1 MFHIIRNNFICIF
14 AIMTLFAQT
23 APVAA
28 KIISG
33 TVTDKCASPLFGADV
48 VALPKKEKEALKT
61 QTNENGHFT
70 LDVPAETK
78 EIRISYLGF
87 KPITYPVD
95 KVPESIKLDRD
106 PDLNDVDKVSEC
118 RKLGSDTT
126 LGVAVVVAE
135 WCTQDKKDAIN
146 ATEAYHPSGTQQCI
160 PTVCKDS
167 YELKVKTPLMKDD
180 KQVKDKKG
188 NDVFSDAQC
197 VEITGRNCSPMPENA
212 AIAKIENGECI
223 IKKCNEPQYKL
234 VDNNC
239 VDQVGT
245 DCKSQVAHA
254 VEATY
259 QMENGSLK
267 CMVTKCEEP
276 GWVHSEAGTR
286 CEESNGPCTA
296 EQIAAV
302 AHATSGSLR
311 KGKCII
317 TACESGWHVSKDGSS
332 CDQAELS
339 EEDSKNKVSELKDN
353 AQKMKDKEQS
363 TANKALGAAAIGAT
377 GIGGMNLM
385 SGMAEQKADDAAEE
399 DMKAYLATFVCDY
412 GQGRNIK
419 GGERDIDLPGGNELL
434 TQVNEY
440 KALAAD
446 LKIRKE
452 ALGKT
457 PGIEA
462 EVIYDIAE
470 TGLYDNVGMGRQSG
484 AYASVSKAL
493 MDENSDDAKAWAEQ
507 KADTASKIK
516 TGAIT
521 AGIGAIGGLVGN
533 LAINSG
539 EKNKNKVDEINQK
552 YKNKALG
559 VLEEKVNNTPP
570 HTVTCPDGKTVRSD
584 NLQCVCE
591 ANKQYNPNQ
600 NTCDACIGGQTSDGT
615 TKCECPADKPLWDT
629 TKQMCIT
636 NPTTCTAQCT
646 PTDGDHLQLLADG
659 CTCTCAD
666 GYDFVAA
673 TDTEVAKCVC
683 NEAKSE
689 NAETGIC
696 ETVKIVNQEPQN
708 NPGYETILLNA
719 SAMFKIG
726 TADFVEGSTIKSDLQ
741 NMYSQFDKNQTCDL
755 LIKGYTD
762 PVGSNATNS
771 ILSQKRADAIKTK
784 ITEIIDADTST
795 DKPTIKIYAIGNG
808 ETECSCGVAKQLG
821 IDVVTKS
828 ADADYNICY
837 DTATS
842 TAKPDNTQVTGNDK
856 FAPCRRIEVT
866 TSCKSTQSASQS

>member
-1 MFHIIRNNFICIF
+1 MTTKSYKNILTSIF
-14 AIMTLFAQT
+14 AIAALFVASPAT
-23 APVAA
+23 AVMENTTNPIVAA
-28 KIISG
+28 VAPAPIDSTLPGASTTSQAEPPQQKTEPEKGSKDIFQKAGDVFVKGGQAIGKGATTAWNATSNFVSG
-33 TVTDKCASPLFGADV
+33 IFKGAEPCSEAADK
-48 VALPKKEKEALKT
+48 ALKAT
-61 QTNENGHFT
+61 DTNIEKT
-70 LDVPAETK
+70 KLDTKQEGTDGKDGAKGKCVVSKCVKNYVPNDAKSGCEQSGGPCPAADI
-78 EIRISYLGF
+78 E
-87 KPITYPVD
+87 
-95 KVPESIKLDRD
+95 KVP
-106 PDLNDVDKVSEC
+106 
-118 RKLGSDTT
+118 
-126 LGVAVVVAE
+126 
-135 WCTQDKKDAIN
+135 N
-146 ATEAYHPSGTQQCI
+146 ATAGELKKGSCYITECGNGYHPS
-160 PTVCKDS
+160 
-167 YELKVKTPLMKDD
+167 DD
-180 KQVKDKKG
+180 G
-188 NDVFSDAQC
+188 
-197 VEITGRNCSPMPENA
+197 
-212 AIAKIENGECI
+212 
-223 IKKCNEPQYKL
+223 
-234 VDNNC
+234 
-239 VDQVGT
+239 
-245 DCKSQVAHA
+245 KS
-254 VEATY
+254 
-259 QMENGSLK
+259 
-267 CMVTKCEEP
+267 CE
-276 GWVHSEAGTR
+276 
-286 CEESNGPCTA
+286 
-296 EQIAAV
+296 
-302 AHATSGSLR
+302 
-311 KGKCII
+311 
-317 TACESGWHVSKDGSS
+317 
-332 CDQAELS
+332 QAELS

-353 AQKMKDKEQS
+353 AQRMKDKEQS
-363 TANKALGAAAIGAT
+363 TANKMLGAAAIGAT

-385 SGMAEQKADDAAEE
+385 SGMAEQKADDSAEE

-419 GGERDIDLPGGNELL
+419 GGEMNIDLPGGNELFDE
-434 TQVNEY
+434 VNEY

-493 MDENSDDAKAWAEQ
+493 MDENSEDAKAWAEQ
-507 KADTASKIK
+507 KADTASKVK

-521 AGIGAIGGLVGN
+521 AGIGAVGGLVGN

-539 EKNKNKVDEINQK
+539 DKNKNKVDEINQK

-673 TDTEVAKCVC
+673 TDSEAAKCVC
-683 NEAKSE
+683 NEPKSV
-689 NAETGIC
+689 NPDTGKC
-696 ETVKIVNQEPQN
+696 ETVRIVNQEPQN

-726 TADFVEGSTIKSDLQ
+726 TADFVEGSTIESDLQ
-741 NMYSQFDKNQTCDL
+741 NMYRQFDKNQTCDL
-755 LIKGYTD
+755 FIKGYTD

-771 ILSQKRADAIKTK
+771 RLSQKRADAIKTK
-784 ITEIIDADTST
+784 ITEIIDADPNPN
-795 DKPTIKIYAIGNG
+795 KPTIKIYAIGNG

-821 IDVVTKS
+821 IDVSAKS
-828 ADADYNICY
+828 TDADYKICY
-837 DTATS
+837 DTTTS
-842 TAKPDNTQVTGNDK
+842 TVKPDNTPVTGNDK

-866 TSCKSTQSASQS
+866 TSCKSTQPAS

>member
-1 MFHIIRNNFICIF
+1 MTTKSYKNILTSIF
-14 AIMTLFAQT
+14 AIAALFVASPAT
-23 APVAA
+23 AVLENTNPIAVAA
-28 KIISG
+28 ATPPIVPAPSG
-33 TVTDKCASPLFGADV
+33 ASNASQPAGTPQQKTEPEKGSKDIFQKAGDVFVKGGQAIGKGATTAWNAV
-48 VALPKKEKEALKT
+48 SGVFKSEPCTEEQILELKEKATNKDKIEKT
-61 QTNENGHFT
+61 K
-70 LDVPAETK
+70 LDKNKNCIVSKCVKNYVPNDAKSGCEQSGGPCPAEDI
-78 EIRISYLGF
+78 E
-87 KPITYPVD
+87 
-95 KVPESIKLDRD
+95 KVP
-106 PDLNDVDKVSEC
+106 
-118 RKLGSDTT
+118 
-126 LGVAVVVAE
+126 
-135 WCTQDKKDAIN
+135 N
-146 ATEAYHPSGTQQCI
+146 ATAGELKKGSCYITECGNGYHPS
-160 PTVCKDS
+160 
-167 YELKVKTPLMKDD
+167 DD
-180 KQVKDKKG
+180 G
-188 NDVFSDAQC
+188 
-197 VEITGRNCSPMPENA
+197 
-212 AIAKIENGECI
+212 
-223 IKKCNEPQYKL
+223 
-234 VDNNC
+234 
-239 VDQVGT
+239 
-245 DCKSQVAHA
+245 KS
-254 VEATY
+254 
-259 QMENGSLK
+259 
-267 CMVTKCEEP
+267 CE
-276 GWVHSEAGTR
+276 
-286 CEESNGPCTA
+286 
-296 EQIAAV
+296 
-302 AHATSGSLR
+302 
-311 KGKCII
+311 
-317 TACESGWHVSKDGSS
+317 
-332 CDQAELS
+332 QAELS

-385 SGMAEQKADDAAEE
+385 SGMAEQKADDAAEG

-419 GGERDIDLPGGNELL
+419 GGERDIDLPGGNELFDE
-434 TQVNEY
+434 VNEY

-493 MDENSDDAKAWAEQ
+493 MDENSEDAKAWAEQ
-507 KADTASKIK
+507 KADTASKVK

-521 AGIGAIGGLVGN
+521 AGIGAVGGLVGN

-539 EKNKNKVDEINQK
+539 DKNKNKVDEINQK

-629 TKQMCIT
+629 TKQICIT

-646 PTDGDHLQLLADG
+646 PTDGDHLQLFADG

-666 GYDFVAA
+666 GYEFVAA
-673 TDTEVAKCVC
+673 TDSEAARCVC
-683 NEAKSE
+683 NEPKSV
-689 NAETGIC
+689 NPDTGKC
-696 ETVKIVNQEPQN
+696 ETVRIVIQEPQN

-726 TADFVEGSTIKSDLQ
+726 TADFVEGSTIESDLQ
-741 NMYSQFDKNQTCDL
+741 NMYRQFDKNQTCDL
-755 LIKGYTD
+755 FIKGYTD

-771 ILSQKRADAIKTK
+771 RLSQKRADAIKTK
-784 ITEIIDADTST
+784 ITEIIDADPNPN
-795 DKPTIKIYAIGNG
+795 KPTIKIYAIGNG

-821 IDVVTKS
+821 IDVSAKS
-828 ADADYNICY
+828 TDADYKICY
-837 DTATS
+837 DTTTS
-842 TAKPDNTQVTGNDK
+842 TVKPDNTPVTGNDK

-866 TSCKSTQSASQS
+866 TSCKSTQPAS